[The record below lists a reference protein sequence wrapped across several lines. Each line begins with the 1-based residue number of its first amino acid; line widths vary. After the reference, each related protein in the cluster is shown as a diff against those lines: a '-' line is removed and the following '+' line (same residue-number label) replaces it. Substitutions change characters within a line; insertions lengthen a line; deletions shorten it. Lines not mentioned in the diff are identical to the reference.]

1 MPQESTL
8 FLNNISQIDFALLN
22 PLAAMPFGGS
32 YHLSALVTGEVEP
45 QEAVVIDFG
54 KIKKSIKEIID
65 DKEDGFDHKL
75 WVPSNYNCKLFNRI
89 FKMRID
95 YDDEVEIITNN
106 FSTACPMNS
115 IKIIDSTLSFEQQV
129 SRQLEQKLN
138 VLYPTTNIK
147 VKASLSEKAF
157 IPEKIGPFVRYF
169 RYVHGLKN
177 SSSWGCQNISHGHLS
192 WLAVCDKDGNG
203 IELPNELFFEI
214 TDKINNAVF
223 IWKENIIDRDDG
235 AINIGYETERGYF
248 EAGYAKTVNVIE
260 IDTETTV
267 ENLAV
272 WFVETFREKLTTDFF
287 KKRGAYSVYFS
298 EGLAK
303 GCYIQI

>member
-1 MPQESTL
+1 MLQESTL
-8 FLNNISQIDFALLN
+8 FLNNISQIDFAYLN
-22 PLAAMPFGGS
+22 PLAALPIGGS
-32 YHLSALVTGEVEP
+32 YHLSALVTGDVEP
-45 QEAVVIDFG
+45 QEAVVVDFG
-54 KIKKSIKEIID
+54 KIKKSIKEIVD
-65 DKEDGFDHKL
+65 AKEDGFDHKL
-75 WVPSNYNCKLFNRI
+75 WVPSNYDCKLYNRTFSMKVDASEI
-89 FKMRID
+89 
-95 YDDEVEIITNN
+95 EIITDN
-106 FSTACPMNS
+106 FSTICP
-115 IKIIDSTLSFEQQV
+115 IDSVKMVDSSLSFEQQI
-129 SRQLEQKLN
+129 SCQLEHKLN

-147 VKASLSEKAF
+147 VKANLSVKAF
-157 IPEKIGPFVRYF
+157 IPEQIGPFFRYF

-214 TDKINNAVF
+214 TDKLNNAVF
-223 IWKENIIDRDDG
+223 IWSENVIDKNQG
-235 AINIGYETERGYF
+235 IVSIGYDCDRGSF
-248 EAGYAKTVNVIE
+248 EAKYSKNVNVIE

-267 ENLAV
+267 ENLAE
-272 WFVETFREKLTTDFF
+272 WFIVTFKERLTTDFF